1 MKLSKRFLLIP
12 LSLAAFSYLFY
23 SSYLDAKKRTLND
36 FNLQQFALAKQAS
49 RGIES
54 FFIYYQRELLFLSK
68 FRYVSELND
77 RGKDLLAE
85 FYKSHS
91 DQIEAITLVDAKGI
105 LKYTYPVNNSA
116 VGQDISNQQHVKEIL
131 ETHEPTVSDVFTSV
145 QGFRAIAYHIPIL
158 ENNEFKGSIA
168 ILIPIDKLGKRF
180 IENIRTDENGYGT
193 MISKD
198 GVELF
203 SPIKK
208 NTGKSVKEIYSGFP
222 DVLKMLER
230 ASNESQG
237 TSIGYLS
244 AGVKEN
250 DGLSRTIFGFY
261 RISLFNTFWTVLIFT
276 PEKEVLAQLTSFR
289 NRLLILFVITMIV
302 MGIYFYMTL
311 KASNILKEEKKRK
324 KVEDILRESEKRFRI
339 MFELSPAGII
349 LIDENGKIIEVNSS
363 FCERLGYD
371 RKELVGNNIRL
382 FTDPENDK
390 EIQDNISTILTGKTM
405 KNEVINFKKDG
416 TKCSVILY
424 ETRMLLPDGK
434 QGILS
439 VSNDITEMKKAQTEL
454 IYAKEKAEES
464 DRLKS
469 TFLAT
474 ISHELRTP
482 LNAIIGFSNLI
493 VETSKDEE
501 VTSFAKIVMNS
512 GSHLLDLVEDIFD
525 MTMIETGQIKI
536 NYEQTDVINLL
547 NDVRDIIMGE
557 RIKENKTEI
566 DLLLRTDLN
575 KDHQV
580 ILTDSRRV
588 KQVLINLLKNA
599 FKFTDSGYIEFG
611 ISEPDE
617 NNGDFIKFYVKDT
630 GIGIDKDHHDTVFK
644 LFRQLDDSHSRRVG
658 GTGLGLSIAKK
669 IVEKLGGRISVESEP
684 GKGSV
689 FYFTLPVLPGN
700 INSGMK
706 GDFPEQG
713 S

>member
-1 MKLSKRFLLIP
+1 
-12 LSLAAFSYLFY
+12 
-23 SSYLDAKKRTLND
+23 
-36 FNLQQFALAKQAS
+36 
-49 RGIES
+49 
-54 FFIYYQRELLFLSK
+54 
-68 FRYVSELND
+68 
-77 RGKDLLAE
+77 
-85 FYKSHS
+85 
-91 DQIEAITLVDAKGI
+91 
-105 LKYTYPVNNSA
+105 
-116 VGQDISNQQHVKEIL
+116 
-131 ETHEPTVSDVFTSV
+131 
-145 QGFRAIAYHIPIL
+145 
-158 ENNEFKGSIA
+158 
-168 ILIPIDKLGKRF
+168 
-180 IENIRTDENGYGT
+180 
-193 MISKD
+193 
-198 GVELF
+198 
-203 SPIKK
+203 
-208 NTGKSVKEIYSGFP
+208 
-222 DVLKMLER
+222 
-230 ASNESQG
+230 
-237 TSIGYLS
+237 
-244 AGVKEN
+244 
-250 DGLSRTIFGFY
+250 
-261 RISLFNTFWTVLIFT
+261 
-276 PEKEVLAQLTSFR
+276 
-289 NRLLILFVITMIV
+289 MIV